1 MNGITLVWRSGTE
14 AGQGKGGRL
23 EGSRKGGDSAGSICL
38 AAFHPS
44 FLPSAPVRMQLL
56 TCTTAW
62 LALAAALCLLRPA
75 GAQPPPE
82 KLAVKGQVVNA
93 LTGEPLSGARVIVS
107 RQSDNA
113 TRSLQRNADT
123 DAEGRFA
130 VEDMPEG
137 RYGLSVSC
145 AGFAS
150 ASQSLDLNPRSE
162 PVVLKLTPFS
172 TIRGTI
178 RRPDGAPLALAEVAL
193 QVHRTSQEKLDQFMP
208 FGAGGMRRSQVTT
221 DDEGRYQTS
230 AETDGEFL
238 AFALC
243 VDVGLGTSALHTCPA
258 GGTAEGV
265 DIALTAGQ
273 RVRLKV
279 LDEATHQPLTDAWVS
294 LTAGPYSMFAMGSFG
309 NVRKR
314 AVSGEAT
321 FTGLPA
327 GSHRVKV
334 ECPGYGDVQYGQV
347 QLFPGQEERLLTVA
361 LRQSGPFITWGGR
374 VLNADTKPVPN
385 TEVQFVVVPAME
397 AGAGRVR
404 AYSLFRTTEADGRF
418 SLGLPSEGPW
428 TVWGLAPGLG
438 ITNETNVAAI
448 NGRTSET
455 LLQLAAACAVGGTVT
470 DEDGQPLAG
479 TKVRILRLV
488 QAGTYIRDWPQEF
501 AVTDK
506 AGRYGFAE
514 LPSGPYWLSLES
526 RGAGGQMWKSLFLK
540 PHQRLADQDFQVVRE
555 GATVTGRVWEPGKK
569 RAMADLTVY
578 VLLLD
583 QPHLPA
589 HVLWS
594 TTTKLRNGA
603 FRLTHVLLRSG
614 YLLLLGWEPGYAF
627 TDRLALDEQRLQDNL
642 ELELQPGG
650 VLSVPATSKRA
661 PTLSVRLADGTLER
675 LTAPGGRNGD
685 RYDFKGL
692 PPGEYWLSWP
702 GAEENAV
709 QCEVKAGETTQ
720 VKLPRVE

>member
-23 EGSRKGGDSAGSICL
+23 EGSWKGGDSAGSICL

-221 DDEGRYQTS
+221 DDEGRYETR
-230 AETDGEFL
+230 AETEGEFL
-238 AFALC
+238 VFALR
-243 VDVGLGTSALHTCPA
+243 VDAGLGASATHTCPG
-258 GGTAEGV
+258 GGTVEGV
-265 DIALTAGQ
+265 DVALTEGQ
-273 RVRLKV
+273 KIRLKV
-279 LDEATHQPLTDAWVS
+279 LDEATNQPLTDAWVS
-294 LTAGPYSMFAMGSFG
+294 LSAGPYNTFMMGLYSDA
-309 NVRKR
+309 RKR
-314 AVSGEAT
+314 AAKGEAT

-327 GSHRVKV
+327 GPHRVKI
-334 ECPGYGDVQYGQV
+334 ECPGYERVQYGQI
-347 QLFPGQEERLLTVA
+347 QLFPGQAERVLTVPMRRTGVLVA
-361 LRQSGPFITWGGR
+361 WSGR
-374 VLNADTKPVPN
+374 VLSPEAQPVPN
-385 TEVQFVVVPAME
+385 TEVQFVVVPVAQPGM
-397 AGAGRVR
+397 AR
-404 AYSLFRTTEADGRF
+404 AYSLFRTTAADGRF
-418 SLGLPSEGPW
+418 SLSLPDEGPW
-428 TVWGLAPGLG
+428 TVWAIAPGAG
-438 ITNETNVAAI
+438 VTAETNVAAI

-455 LLQLAAACAVGGTVT
+455 LLQLGPACSIGGTVT
-470 DEDGQPLAG
+470 DENDQPVVG
-479 TKVRILRLV
+479 TKVQFFRYV
-488 QAGTYIRDWPQEF
+488 QTNGGYVRDWPQEF
-501 AVTDK
+501 AVTGKD
-506 AGRYGFAE
+506 GRYE
-514 LPSGPYWLSLES
+514 CVDLPPGPYWLRLDS
-526 RGAGGQMWKSLFLK
+526 RGVGGDLTKSVYLK
-540 PHQRLADQDFQVVRE
+540 PRQHLTEEGFQVIRA
-555 GATVTGRVWEPGKK
+555 GATVAGRVWEPGRK